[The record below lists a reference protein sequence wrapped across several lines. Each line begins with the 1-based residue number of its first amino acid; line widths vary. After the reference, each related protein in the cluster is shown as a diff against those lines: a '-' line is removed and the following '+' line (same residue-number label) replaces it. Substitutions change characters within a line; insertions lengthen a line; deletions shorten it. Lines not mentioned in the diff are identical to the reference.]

1 MSRPV
6 LKTLW
11 GRPKVYNTMGKKPP
25 SSYFLLWLLGFRSEL
40 TFKGLRGGL
49 SSFCKPLQ
57 KWNLWEVIGW
67 WSILCPVGESISI
80 FANPW
85 ALGSWWKLSALHSL
99 KEVAL
104 WSFPAWS
111 VLTSVSCSSVFS
123 LCFLIVRMS
132 VSIARSVP
140 SHAHHHN
147 VLPMRGLDKGVTSPW
162 TDTSETE
169 DPKEWFPLS
178 LPSSC
183 DWSWWWEAD

>member
-99 KEVAL
+99 KEVCSL
-104 WSFPAWS
+104 ELSFLVCPDLS
-111 VLTSVSCSSVFS
+111 FLFF
-123 LCFLIVRMS
+123 CFLFMLPDCQD
-132 VSIARSVP
+132 VSEYCQECSI
-140 SHAHHHN
+140 
-147 VLPMRGLDKGVTSPW
+147 TCSP
-162 TDTSETE
+162 
-169 DPKEWFPLS
+169 P
-178 LPSSC
+178 
-183 DWSWWWEAD
+183 